1 MDQIWLKLIEQAPNT
16 AVNLMIVWFF
26 LNYMKHRDADN
37 ARLLKEIGDSCH
49 LFQSQASA
57 ESNNALLKNSM
68 ALDRNSEA
76 LGYSARKWPK
86 QQ

>member
-37 ARLLKEIGDSCH
+37 ARLLREIGDQCH
-49 LFQSQASA
+49 AFHREVIA
-57 ESNNALLKNSM
+57 ESNEALHKNSTM
-68 ALDRNSEA
+68 LERNSEA
-76 LGYSARKWPK
+76 LGYSIRRMKP
-86 QQ
+86 